1 MHLTRQVQYACYL
14 NSVTESKLHKLC
26 VCVCARVRACVCLF
40 QSTASLGRCVTGAI
54 FHAIYGFR
62 LLLTAVLQAI
72 HVKWKMLCVL
82 KRF

>member
-1 MHLTRQVQYACYL
+1 MHVTRQVLHACYL
-14 NSVTESKLHKLC
+14 NSVTESKLDTMYVFVCVCGC
-26 VCVCARVRACVCLF
+26 VCVYL
-40 QSTASLGRCVTGAI
+40 QSTASFGRCIADAI